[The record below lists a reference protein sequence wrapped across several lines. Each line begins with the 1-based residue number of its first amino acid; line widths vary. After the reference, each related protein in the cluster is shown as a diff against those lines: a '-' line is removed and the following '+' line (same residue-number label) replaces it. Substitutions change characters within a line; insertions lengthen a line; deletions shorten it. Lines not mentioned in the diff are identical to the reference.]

1 MAFNTLEHSAT
12 PKLAYNELDI
22 FLRSLAI
29 CFTNQKILN
38 FNQTLIE

>member
-1 MAFNTLEHSAT
+1 MAFITLEHSAI
-12 PKLAYNELDI
+12 PKLTYNELNL